1 MAAALLRRINAGAR
15 LHRIHR
21 RGHNA
26 IFFGPLDDAPVA
38 RFDAPD
44 GSYKVL
50 YAARSLNT
58 AFGVTLVRLPA
69 IPHITSTAVQSR
81 LHSELVPTRALRLY
95 PLLDSGVSAH
105 GLSFTELHGDVY
117 VKTREVSRVIH
128 ETTSAD
134 GILYTSRFDN
144 QRCVAIFDRAAEAI
158 KLGSRHDLVIG
169 PAEAASLA
177 GHFGKTY
184 VEP

>member
-1 MAAALLRRINAGAR
+1 MAATPFRRINVGAR

-26 IFFGPLDDAPVA
+26 IFFGPLGGPPVG

-44 GSYKVL
+44 GSYRVL
-50 YAARSLNT
+50 YAARSLET
-58 AFGVTLVRLPA
+58 AFGETLVRLPA
-69 IPHITSTAVQSR
+69 IPYITSTAVQGR
-81 LHSELVPTRALRLY
+81 LRSELVTLRMLRLY
-95 PLLDSGVSAH
+95 PLLDAGVSAD
-105 GLSFTELHGDVY
+105 GLSFTDLHGDVY
-117 VKTREVSRVIH
+117 AKTREISRVIH

-144 QRCVAIFDRAAEAI
+144 QRCVAIFERAADAI
-158 KLGSRHDLVIG
+158 RLGSRHDLIIG

-177 GHFGKTY
+177 DHFGKIY

>member
-26 IFFGPLDDAPVA
+26 IFFGPLDDAPGA

-50 YAARSLNT
+50 YAARSLET
-58 AFGVTLVRLPA
+58 AFGETLVRLPA